1 MGTRRTIVE
10 IKLPQV
16 NAEGIPVDKD
26 NQAYD
31 KKLKAWEQAID
42 PVNFYLLH
50 WGLEYVLLQDE
61 HGKPYG
67 INYTVGICQEMQ
79 TGLIRTFL
87 PGDIRVIGVESR

>member
-1 MGTRRTIVE
+1 MRAQKTMVE
-10 IKLPQV
+10 IKLPRI
-16 NAEGIPVDKD
+16 NEEGVPVDKD
-26 NQAYD
+26 NQVYD
-31 KKLKAWEQAID
+31 KKLKNWEQAID

-67 INYTVGICQEMQ
+67 INYTIGICQEIQ

-87 PGDIRVIGVESR
+87 PTEIRIIGVESR

>member
-10 IKLPQV
+10 IKLPRV

-26 NQAYD
+26 NRAYD
-31 KKLKAWEQAID
+31 KKLQVWEQAIA

-87 PGDIRVIGVESR
+87 PGEIRVIGVESR

>member
-1 MGTRRTIVE
+1 MSNRRTIVE
-10 IKLPQV
+10 IKLPRV
-16 NAEGIPVDKD
+16 NADGLPVDKD
-26 NQAYD
+26 NRVYD
-31 KKLKAWEQAID
+31 KTLKKWEPAVD

>member
-1 MGTRRTIVE
+1 MGIRRTIVE
-10 IKLPQV
+10 IKLPRV

-26 NQAYD
+26 NPAYD
-31 KKLKAWEQAID
+31 KNLKAWEQAID

-79 TGLIRTFL
+79 TGYIRTFL
-87 PGDIRVIGVESR
+87 PAEIRIMGVESR